1 MSTDSSSKAPVRAS
15 RWAIWLPLVL
25 FVAFVALVWVQ
36 LRNPAD
42 TNVASTLI
50 GKPMPAF
57 NLPPALPGR
66 AGLNSK
72 SFADGKPHLVNIF
85 ASWCV
90 PCGVEAPQL
99 AALANAGVPIEGISV
114 RDRTEDLQIFLKT
127 NGDPY
132 QRIGADDDGKVQ
144 LALGSSGVPE
154 TYVIDGKGVI
164 RYQHIGEIR
173 ADQVPMILGKLAEAT
188 Q

>member
-1 MSTDSSSKAPVRAS
+1 MSAESSPEEKPRAP

-25 FVAFVALVWVQ
+25 FVGFVALVAIQ

-57 NLPPALPGR
+57 SLPPALPGR
-66 AGLNSK
+66 PGLDSK
-72 SFADGKPHLVNIF
+72 AFADGKPHLVNIF
-85 ASWCV
+85 ASWCI

-99 AALANAGVPIEGISV
+99 AALSKAGVPIEGISV
-114 RDRTEDLQIFLKT
+114 RDRTEDLQAFLKL

-132 QRIGADDDGKVQ
+132 NRIGADDDGKVQ

-173 ADQVPMILGKLAEAT
+173 ADQVPMILGKLTEAA